1 MKEVKQ
7 NQQIVICIWM
17 GVSGTG
23 KSTLAQLAVDKLGTD
38 SELVMIEGDDFHSE
52 ANVQKM
58 RTGIPLEDDD
68 RWPWLKSIGSKIL
81 ENCEKVE
88 NLDGVIVTCS
98 CLKKSYRDYFRSL
111 VAEYVSSPACGYKS
125 IEIYF
130 FYLKGSFDLILQRVD
145 NRKGHF
151 MGRNLLKSQFQ
162 TLEDPES
169 DGTADV
175 ISIDLDQYSN
185 YTPQQ
190 LIDNE
195 LNRIKQLFQKN

>member
-1 MKEVKQ
+1 
-7 NQQIVICIWM
+7 M

-58 RTGIPLEDDD
+58 RTGTPLEDDD

-111 VAEYVSSPACGYKS
+111 VAEYMSSPACGGKS

-175 ISIDLDQYSN
+175 ITIDLDQYSDN
-185 YTPQQ
+185 SPQQ

-195 LNRIKQLFQKN
+195 LNRIKYLFQKN